1 VFERLRAAIDAA
13 LAAATPPADL
23 RQLTGQ
29 MRQAVVELKAGI
41 AKMRDDL
48 ATSERQVE
56 AERRSRDDAER
67 RGRLAEAIKDQET
80 VEVAQRFTAKHA
92 ERVTMLEQKIQAQ
105 RAELGLAERELEEMT
120 TRLKAAA
127 TSTGSANRA
136 WRDIETAGGT
146 RPETDLADELLKG
159 QMDRQ
164 ARESAAEAQLRE
176 LKKKM
181 GK

>member
-1 VFERLRAAIDAA
+1 MFERLRAAIDAA

-29 MRQAVVELKAGI
+29 MREAVVELKAGI
-41 AKMRDDL
+41 GKMRDDL
-48 ATSERQVE
+48 ARSERQLDV
-56 AERRSRDDAER
+56 ERRSRDDAER

-80 VEVAQRFTAKHA
+80 VDVAQRFTAKHG

-105 RAELGLAERELEEMT
+105 RAELVLAERELDEMT
-120 TRLKAAA
+120 TRLRTASAS
-127 TSTGSANRA
+127 TSSANRA